1 MRIRSFALSVSVALF
16 PALALADELKE
27 IEYAGKPAYS
37 PVAVLGITPGM
48 TLDEAKALMEA
59 RGMELSTEGVNMRA
73 STTSGKTFDL
83 SAVAKFGT
91 AGIGLNTRMS
101 GGGAYEE
108 IGGTVDLGPLGG
120 RIISVGRT
128 IRGDNADLPKPDEL
142 RAQLTQ
148 EYGEPSLVE
157 IDAGGKMTITYG
169 WDEAGVKLTALDQS
183 EPVMV
188 EREKSASIERAE
200 YVPCVS
206 AGFGIMLVDY
216 SKLND
221 ERPIAPGCS
230 ARYTVVY
237 DSKPGQSTIRFSLT
251 DYDRARKARED
262 TDRQI
267 NEALTGPAKA
277 SNMDL

>member
-1 MRIRSFALSVSVALF
+1 MLKKSFALSACVALF

-27 IEYAGKPAYS
+27 VEYTGKPAYS

-59 RGMELSTEGVNMRA
+59 RGMEMSTEKVSMRA

-83 SAVAKFGT
+83 SAVAKFDT
-91 AGIGLNTRMS
+91 AGVGLNTRMS
-101 GGGAYEE
+101 GGGAYDE
-108 IGGTVDLGPLGG
+108 IGGTVDLGVLGG
-120 RIISVGRT
+120 RIISVGRA

-169 WDEAGVKLTALDQS
+169 WDEAGMKLSDLDQF
-183 EPVMV
+183 EPIMV
-188 EREKSASIERAE
+188 EREKTASIERRE
-200 YVPCVS
+200 YVPCLS
-206 AGFGIMLVDY
+206 AGFGTMRVEY
-216 SKLND
+216 KTLNS
-221 ERPIAPGCS
+221 ETAIAPGCA

-237 DSKPGQSTIRFSLT
+237 ESKPGQSTIRFSLT
-251 DYDRARKARED
+251 DYDRARKAREE

-267 NEALTGPAKA
+267 NEALTGTAKA

>member
-1 MRIRSFALSVSVALF
+1 MLRKSFALSACVAVF

-27 IEYAGKPAYS
+27 IEYTGKSPYS

-48 TLDEAKALMEA
+48 TLDEAKALMQE

-73 STTSGKTFDL
+73 STVSGKTFDL

-91 AGIGLNTRMS
+91 AGVGMNTRMS
-101 GGGAYEE
+101 GAAYEAVTD
-108 IGGTVDLGPLGG
+108 TVDLGALGG
-120 RIISVGRT
+120 RIISVGRGL
-128 IRGDNADLPKPDEL
+128 RGDNADLPKPDEL
-142 RAQLTQ
+142 LAQLTQ

-157 IDAGGKMTITYG
+157 VDAGGKMTIIYG
-169 WDEAGVKLTALDQS
+169 WDEAGAKLTALDKS
-183 EPVMV
+183 EPVTV
-188 EREKSASIERAE
+188 ERKQGSTIESRD

-206 AGFGIMLVDY
+206 AGFGVMAVDY

-230 ARYTVVY
+230 ARYQVVY
-237 DSKPGQSTIRFSLT
+237 ESKPGQSSIRFSLT
-251 DYDRARKARED
+251 DYDRARKAREE

-267 NEALTGPAKA
+267 NEALTGTAKA